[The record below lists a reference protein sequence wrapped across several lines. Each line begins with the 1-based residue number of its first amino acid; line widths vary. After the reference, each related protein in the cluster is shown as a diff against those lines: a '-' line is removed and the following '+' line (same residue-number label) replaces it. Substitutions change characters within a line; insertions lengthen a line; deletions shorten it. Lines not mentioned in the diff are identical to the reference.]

1 MLTYDLAK
9 ADSYIVSWASA
20 LGIIHPALSARPAP
34 KPRPFPIY
42 YQAAALQR
50 WDIWSFRSLKINPMA
65 KHFCTF

>member
-50 WDIWSFRSLKINPMA
+50 
-65 KHFCTF
+65 